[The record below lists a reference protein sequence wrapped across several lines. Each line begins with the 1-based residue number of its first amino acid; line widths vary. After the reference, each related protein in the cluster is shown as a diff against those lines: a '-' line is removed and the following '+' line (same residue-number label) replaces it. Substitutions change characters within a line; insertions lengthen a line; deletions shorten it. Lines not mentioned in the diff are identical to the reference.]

1 MTVEVVAVTDARG
14 AVVEPDL
21 LSKAESVH
29 RQLRP
34 HLAANYSGRMKEVFG
49 SGAEM
54 AVALVDGEVAGVTVF
69 RVIEKT
75 FSGRELYCDD
85 LVTDEHRRSKGV
97 GRALI
102 QYMEKVG
109 RERKCDTLALDSGTQ
124 RQQAHKFYFREQLPI
139 TASSSAKNSL
149 TPATGSRPGPDAQP
163 GEAAPGSPSCR
174 SWESGRRAASAA
186 TSSAR

>member
-14 AVVEPDL
+14 AVVKSEL
-21 LSKAESVH
+21 LARAEGVH

-34 HLAANYSGRMKEVFG
+34 HLPASYAGRMKEVFA

-69 RVIEKT
+69 RIIEKT

-85 LVTDEHRRSKGV
+85 LVTDENRRSKGV

-102 QYMEKVG
+102 GYMERVG
-109 RERKCDTLALDSGTQ
+109 RERNCDTLALDSGTH
-124 RQQAHKFYFREQLPI
+124 RQQAHKFYFREQMPI
-139 TASSSAKNSL
+139 TAFHFSKKL
-149 TPATGSRPGPDAQP
+149 
-163 GEAAPGSPSCR
+163 
-174 SWESGRRAASAA
+174 
-186 TSSAR
+186 